1 MNDEGQGT
9 PARTRNPRPR
19 SSQATRTSRN
29 GQSEGDGSQ
38 PAGAQTLLRGLTLL
52 ECVADGVRDVQ
63 GLSARLGTPRSTT
76 HRMLGALVAAG
87 YLHQIPHHGYFLGSK
102 LIGLGDK
109 ALEQRPLVALALPH
123 CERLAQEVGDTVHL
137 GTIEGPDV
145 VYLAKVPG
153 RRGLEMRSR
162 VGSRMPLASTGV
174 GRALMLGMDP
184 DRWQALYDAALDR
197 AGIDDTGPRLPAW
210 EDYRRDMLTARERD
224 IVFDRE
230 ENEIGIRC
238 VAAPLR
244 DASGRVVAAL
254 SVASAAPFMSEQR
267 MDEVAPA
274 VRAVAEAISGE
285 LGWRRR

>member
-1 MNDEGQGT
+1 MNDERQGT
-9 PARTRNPRPR
+9 PAQKRIPRPR
-19 SSQATRTSRN
+19 SSQTTLAARD
-29 GQSEGDGSQ
+29 GVPEGDGPQ
-38 PAGAQTLLRGLTLL
+38 LAGAQTLLRGLTLL
-52 ECVADGVRDVQ
+52 ECVANGVRDVQ
-63 GLSARLGTPRSTT
+63 GISARLGTPRSTT

-87 YLHQIPHHGYFLGSK
+87 YLDHVPHQGYFLGSK
-102 LIGLGDK
+102 LIGLGDR

-123 CERLAQEVGDTVHL
+123 CERLAQDIGDTVHV
-137 GTIEGPDV
+137 GAIEGSDI

-184 DRWQALYDAALDR
+184 DRWEALYDAALAV
-197 AGIDDTGPRLPAW
+197 AGIDGTRPRLPAW
-210 EDYRRDMLTARERD
+210 DEYRRDMLAACERGV
-224 IVFDRE
+224 VFDRE

-244 DASGRVVAAL
+244 DATGRVVAAL

>member
-1 MNDEGQGT
+1 MNDERQE
-9 PARTRNPRPR
+9 TRAQKRIPRPR
-19 SSQATRTSRN
+19 SSQTPAAVRD
-29 GQSEGDGSQ
+29 GVPEGDGPQ
-38 PAGAQTLLRGLTLL
+38 PTGAQTLLRGLTAL
-52 ECVADGVRDVQ
+52 ECVADGVRDVH
-63 GLSARLGTPRSTT
+63 GLSALLGTPRSTT

-87 YLHQIPHHGYFLGSK
+87 YLHHVPHQGYFLGSK

-109 ALEQRPLVALALPH
+109 ALEQRPLVALVQPH
-123 CERLAQEVGDTVHL
+123 CERLAYDVGDTVHV
-137 GTIEGPDV
+137 GAIEGPNV

-184 DRWQALYDAALDR
+184 DRWQALYDAALTGAD
-197 AGIDDTGPRLPAW
+197 GNGPRLPAW

-244 DASGRVVAAL
+244 DATGRVVAAL